1 VEANKLRAR
10 LYRCK
15 LKLEREGKRPCKY
28 YGDQS
33 GTECYGNQLGT
44 ECYGDQLVTECLH
57 SKPSNKPNPT
67 R

>member
-15 LKLEREGKRPCKY
+15 LKLEIEGRRHCK
-28 YGDQS
+28 
-33 GTECYGNQLGT
+33 CYGEQLGT
-44 ECYGDQLVTECLH
+44 ECLH
-57 SKPSNKPNPT
+57 SEPSNKPDPT

>member
-15 LKLEREGKRPCKY
+15 LKLEREGRRPGKC
-28 YGDQS
+28 YGD
-33 GTECYGNQLGT
+33 QLGT
-44 ECYGDQLVTECLH
+44 ECLH
-57 SKPSNKPNPT
+57 SEPSNKHDFT